1 MSYVWNVSKLASGR
15 LLWISKNLLTSF
27 DLMNVR
33 MIAHDMR
40 TPLNALLL
48 SVQAAASTAP
58 DDQKVMLQIAENN
71 ARVLSGM
78 IENLLATTERTP
90 SARSM
95 LTLRPCVAEDLVKS
109 AVDQIAPQA
118 ASKSLVVEVRPIAH
132 LPSFVADGD
141 RLVRVLVNLL
151 TNAVKFTPE
160 GGNIAIEVKYRL
172 NDGHPTII
180 FSVIDDGVGVS
191 EEDAQ
196 RIFMEGIS
204 IAAPGKCSHGLGLAV
219 CKELVEAHGG
229 RIWLELNH
237 TSGSV
242 FSFSIP
248 SAKQVE

>member
-1 MSYVWNVSKLASGR
+1 M
-15 LLWISKNLLTSF
+15 
-27 DLMNVR
+27 DVR

-58 DDQKVMLQIAENN
+58 DDQKVMLQLAENN

-78 IENLLATTERTP
+78 IESLLATTEQIP
-90 SARSM
+90 SARSA
-95 LTLRPCVAEDLVKS
+95 LALRPCVAADLVKS

-118 ASKSLVVEVRPIAH
+118 TSKSLIVEIRPIAH
-132 LPSFVADGD
+132 LPTFVADGE

-160 GGNIAIEVKYRL
+160 GGHIAVEVKYRL
-172 NDGHPTII
+172 NDGHPTVI
-180 FSVIDDGVGVS
+180 FSVIDDGIGVS
-191 EEDAQ
+191 EQDAQ
-196 RIFMEGIS
+196 RIFVEGIS
-204 IAAPGKCSHGLGLAV
+204 IASPGNCSHGLGLAV

-229 RIWLELNH
+229 RIWVELNH
-237 TSGSV
+237 TAGSV